1 MIPLTD
7 LQAQYAPL
15 REQIAAA
22 VGAVLDAQDFILGA
36 RVSAFE
42 VAVAELLG
50 SESAIGVSSGSDALL
65 LGLLGAGVGPGDE
78 VITTPL
84 TFVAT
89 AEAIVRAG
97 ARPVFVDVDGET
109 LCLDPQAVLAAVTP
123 RTRALL
129 PVHLFG
135 QPAALGAL
143 GDIARRHDLSLI
155 EDAAQAFGAR
165 HDGRFVGTV
174 GHYGALSF
182 FPAKILGGAGDGG
195 MVLCSAERA
204 ERIRALRLHGSRDK
218 QTFEW
223 VGGNYRLDAL
233 QAAILSVKLPYVLGW
248 VERRRARADAYCR
261 AFEQRQL
268 GARLQLPSKQG
279 SSPCLQSLR
288 RAHRA
293 PRQPPG
299 APDRA
304 TDRLLRLLRNAPAF
318 TALLRGLGLSA
329 RPIARGRSGSPH
341 APGVASFSRTLGRP
355 DSLRGGGRGWACHA
369 RLTSSAFQHV
379 IQRLGIEGAL
389 CVRFELGKGG
399 RTEVI
404 AMGLRKFAESS
415 GQKSLQKF
423 SLRLD
428 AALDAALLAFCA
440 AHDLD

>member
-42 VAVAELLG
+42 GAVAELLG

-97 ARPVFVDVDGET
+97 ARPVFVDVDAET

-135 QPAALGAL
+135 QPAALGTL

-268 GARLQLPSKQG
+268 GARLQLPSEQG
-279 SSPCLQSLR
+279 EARHAYNHFVVRTER
-288 RAHRA
+288 RASLLAHLTEQQIGCSA
-293 PRQPPG
+293 YYATPLHLQPCFAALGYRPG
-299 APDRA
+299 Q
-304 TDRLLRLLRNAPAF
+304 LPA
-318 TALLRGLGLSA
+318 AEA
-329 RPIARGRSGSPH
+329 A
-341 APGVASFSRTLGRP
+341 ARTLLALP
-355 DSLRGGGRGWACHA
+355 LFPELSDAQIACVVEA
-369 RLTSSAFQHV
+369 VAGHV
-379 IQRLGIEGAL
+379 TQG
-389 CVRFELGKGG
+389 
-399 RTEVI
+399 
-404 AMGLRKFAESS
+404 
-415 GQKSLQKF
+415 
-423 SLRLD
+423 
-428 AALDAALLAFCA
+428 
-440 AHDLD
+440 

>member
-1 MIPLTD
+1 MRRRSRALIPLTD

-15 REQIAAA
+15 REQIVAA

-42 VAVAELLG
+42 GAVAELLG
-50 SESAIGVSSGSDALL
+50 AEAAVGVSSGSDALL
-65 LGLLGAGVGPGDE
+65 LALLGAGIGPGDE

-97 ARPVFVDVDGET
+97 ARPVFVDVSAAT
-109 LCLDPQAVLAAVTP
+109 LCLDPDAVLAAITP

-143 GDIARRHDLSLI
+143 GDIASRHDLSLI

-195 MVLCSAERA
+195 MLLCSAARA

-233 QAAILSVKLPYVLGW
+233 QAAILSVKLPYALGW

-261 AFEQRQL
+261 AFEQHAL
-268 GARLQLPSKQG
+268 GAWLQLPSERG
-279 SSPCLQSLR
+279 EGRHAYNHFVVRTER
-288 RAHRA
+288 RASLMAHLTQQQIGCA
-293 PRQPPG
+293 AYYATPLHLQPCFASLGYRPG
-299 APDRA
+299 Q
-304 TDRLLRLLRNAPAF
+304 LPA
-318 TALLRGLGLSA
+318 AEAAG
-329 RPIARGRSGSPH
+329 
-341 APGVASFSRTLGRP
+341 RTLLALP
-355 DSLRGGGRGWACHA
+355 LFPELSDAQIACVVEAVA
-369 RLTSSAFQHV
+369 RQVTP
-379 IQRLGIEGAL
+379 G
-389 CVRFELGKGG
+389 
-399 RTEVI
+399 
-404 AMGLRKFAESS
+404 
-415 GQKSLQKF
+415 
-423 SLRLD
+423 
-428 AALDAALLAFCA
+428 
-440 AHDLD
+440 